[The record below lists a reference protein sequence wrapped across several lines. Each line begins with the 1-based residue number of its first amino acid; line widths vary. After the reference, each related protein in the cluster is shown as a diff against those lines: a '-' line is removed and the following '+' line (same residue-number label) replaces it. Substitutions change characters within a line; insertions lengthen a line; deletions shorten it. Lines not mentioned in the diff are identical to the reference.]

1 MQDYYQA
8 WWQGHIP
15 AVVRRGPPAYA
26 TGPRGCETPKAT
38 LTSACVSPPGRG
50 KKARCSSLMTP
61 LSMRCGRMPRRSGWS
76 SSWTCGTPSWPLSRD
91 AAFLQ
96 SKRNC
101 HSLGCAPRRLLF
113 CCSWAAELDVQAP
126 WLFRPLALQL
136 KTSKV
141 PSGWEVAGRSICLTA
156 IHLGGPLLQVTHDST
171 ELLPGLK
178 GNTWL
183 CLHC

>member
-1 MQDYYQA
+1 MQLVLGA
-8 WWQGHIP
+8 VKLPRPLWQVH
-15 AVVRRGPPAYA
+15 VF
-26 TGPRGCETPKAT
+26 
-38 LTSACVSPPGRG
+38 SPPGRG

-101 HSLGCAPRRLLF
+101 HSLGCAPGRLLF
-113 CCSWAAELDVQAP
+113 CCSWAAEIDVQAP
-126 WLFRPLALQL
+126 WLFRPLTLQL